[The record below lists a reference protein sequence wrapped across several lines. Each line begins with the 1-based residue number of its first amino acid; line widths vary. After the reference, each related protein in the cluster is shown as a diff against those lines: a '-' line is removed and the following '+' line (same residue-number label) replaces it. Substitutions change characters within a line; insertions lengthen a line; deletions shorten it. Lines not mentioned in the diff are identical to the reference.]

1 MNARFHFLKSILLLV
16 LVSGSLLS
24 SCARKTQTTAL
35 SPEHAKWMKSRV
47 KDYRYEFQPRCYC
60 IQAKRGPYTVV
71 VKKNEIVSV
80 NGQPYDPENMGRLFT
95 IDGLFEMIESQ
106 RKRKPVLEEIEYDPQ
121 YGFPSSL
128 YFDFVENIKDEEYGW
143 YVSKFERIR

>member
-1 MNARFHFLKSILLLV
+1 MIVRIPFLKSIFLFV
-16 LVSGSLLS
+16 LVSASLLS
-24 SCARKTQTTAL
+24 SCARKTQATAI
-35 SPEHAKWMKSRV
+35 SPEHARWMKSRV
-47 KDYRYEFQPRCYC
+47 SDYRYEFQPRCYC